1 VDWRPLAGLS
11 LALFLISLL
20 GLTGALSLPE
30 VMVIALNGSAFAL
43 AYLFVG
49 LELRGSKRPHLQD
62 AQPIPGNVVGDLV
75 GSALVAYGL
84 KGGEGQ

>member
-11 LALFLISLL
+11 LGLFLISLL

-43 AYLFVG
+43 AYLYVG
-49 LELRGSKRPHLQD
+49 LELRGRKKPHLQD
-62 AQPIPGNVVGDLV
+62 AQPIAGNVVGDLV

>member
-20 GLTGALSLPE
+20 GLTGSLSLPE
-30 VMVIALNGSAFAL
+30 TMVIILNGSAFAL
-43 AYLFVG
+43 AYLYVG

-84 KGGEGQ
+84 KEGGGQ

>member
-1 VDWRPLAGLS
+1 LDWRPLAGLS

-20 GLTGALSLPE
+20 GITGALSLPE
-30 VMVIALNGSAFAL
+30 TMTIVLNGSAFAL

-49 LELRGSKRPHLQD
+49 LELRGRKAPRLQD
-62 AQPIPGNVVGDLV
+62 AQPIAGNVVGDLV

>member
-20 GLTGALSLPE
+20 GITGALSLPE
-30 VMVIALNGSAFAL
+30 TMVIALNGSAFAL
-43 AYLFVG
+43 AYLSVG
-49 LELRGSKRPHLQD
+49 LELRGRKRPHLQD
-62 AQPIPGNVVGDLV
+62 AQPIAGNVVGDLV

>member
-11 LALFLISLL
+11 LALFLVSLL
-20 GLTGALSLPE
+20 GITGALSLPE
-30 VMVIALNGSAFAL
+30 TMVIVLNGGAFAL
-43 AYLFVG
+43 AYLSVS
-49 LELRGSKRPHLQD
+49 LELSGRKTPHLQD
-62 AQPIPGNVVGDLV
+62 AQPIAGNVVGDLV

>member
-30 VMVIALNGSAFAL
+30 VWVIALNGSAFAL
-43 AYLFVG
+43 AYLFAG
-49 LELRGSKRPHLQD
+49 LELGGREKPHLQD

-84 KGGEGQ
+84 KGGESQ

>member
-1 VDWRPLAGLS
+1 MDWRPLAGLS
-11 LALFLISLL
+11 LGLFLISLL

-30 VMVIALNGSAFAL
+30 TMVIVLNGSAFAL

-49 LELRGSKRPHLQD
+49 LELRGRGRPHLQD
-62 AQPIPGNVVGDLV
+62 VQPIAGNVVGDLV

>member
-1 VDWRPLAGLS
+1 MDWRPLAGLS

-30 VMVIALNGSAFAL
+30 TTIIALNGSAFAL
-43 AYLFVG
+43 AYLFVS
-49 LELRGSKRPHLQD
+49 LELRESKRPHLQD
-62 AQPIPGNVVGDLV
+62 AQPIAGNVVGDLV

>member
-1 VDWRPLAGLS
+1 MDWRPLVGLS
-11 LALFLISLL
+11 LVLFLISLL

-30 VMVIALNGSAFAL
+30 TIVIALNGSAFAL
-43 AYLFVG
+43 VYLYVG
-49 LELRGSKRPHLQD
+49 LEFRGRKTPHLQG
-62 AQPIPGNVVGDLV
+62 AQPIAGNVVGDLV

>member
-1 VDWRPLAGLS
+1 MDWRPLAGLS

-30 VMVIALNGSAFAL
+30 TTVIALNGSAFAL

-49 LELRGSKRPHLQD
+49 LELRGRKTPHLQG
-62 AQPIPGNVVGDLV
+62 AQPIAGNVVGDLV

>member
-1 VDWRPLAGLS
+1 MDWRPLAGLS

-30 VMVIALNGSAFAL
+30 ATIIALNGSAFAL
-43 AYLFVG
+43 AYLYAG
-49 LELRGSKRPHLQD
+49 LGLRVRGKPHLQD
-62 AQPIPGNVVGDLV
+62 AQPIAGNVVGDLV

>member
-1 VDWRPLAGLS
+1 LVGLS

-30 VMVIALNGSAFAL
+30 VWVIVLNGIAFAL
-43 AYLFVG
+43 AYLYAG
-49 LELRGSKRPHLQD
+49 LELGGRKKPHLQD
-62 AQPIPGNVVGDLV
+62 AQPIAGNVVGDLV

>member
-1 VDWRPLAGLS
+1 MAGLS
-11 LALFLISLL
+11 LGLFLISLL
-20 GLTGALSLPE
+20 GITGALSLPE
-30 VMVIALNGSAFAL
+30 TMVIVLNGSAFAL

-49 LELRGSKRPHLQD
+49 LELRGRGRPHLQD
-62 AQPIPGNVVGDLV
+62 VQPIAGNVVGDLV

>member
-1 VDWRPLAGLS
+1 MDWRPLAGLS

-43 AYLFVG
+43 AYLYVG
-49 LELRGSKRPHLQD
+49 LELRAVSYTHLTLPTKR
-62 AQPIPGNVVGDLV
+62 IV
-75 GSALVAYGL
+75 
-84 KGGEGQ
+84 

>member
-11 LALFLISLL
+11 LGLFLISLL
-20 GLTGALSLPE
+20 GITGALSLPE
-30 VMVIALNGSAFAL
+30 TMVIVLNGSAFAL

-49 LELRGSKRPHLQD
+49 LELRGRGRPHLQD
-62 AQPIPGNVVGDLV
+62 VQPIAGNVVGDLV